1 MFFRIACVEIKL
13 NKRFGICSKLDLCS
27 SRRAFSY
34 TSDQLQNDTNDH
46 YRFEHNKLKS
56 IDLDLLSSLLLCHKY

>member
-1 MFFRIACVEIKL
+1 M
-13 NKRFGICSKLDLCS
+13 LDLCS

-34 TSDQLQNDTNDH
+34 TLDQLQNDTNDH